1 MGEDDAEQLLTALV
15 FSAREALTMGGSVLL
30 STTTVFADQGSSPS
44 GARVLL
50 AAMAFGYGVQ
60 AAKSS
65 SALDNVVRR
74 SGGELTL
81 TGEPN
86 RDAIVQ
92 VSLPVS

>member
-1 MGEDDAEQLLTALV
+1 
-15 FSAREALTMGGSVLL
+15 
-30 STTTVFADQGSSPS
+30 
-44 GARVLL
+44 
-50 AAMAFGYGVQ
+50 MAFGYGVQ
-60 AAKSS
+60 PAKSS
-65 SALDNVVRR
+65 SALDSVVRR